1 MKTFLNM
8 IRRAKT
14 QTSFPYGREAVGV
27 NVEAIRVKA
36 EAFAENNPSPRAM
49 YLLG

>member
-1 MKTFLNM
+1 MKKFLTSLRNA
-8 IRRAKT
+8 RT
-14 QTSFPYGREAVGV
+14 QVTFPYGREAVGI

-36 EAFAENNPSPRAM
+36 EAYAENNPSPRAV